1 VVKRLVR
8 NSVATEQHLVIPP
21 VSGIVYTIKAGDT
34 AESLAQKF
42 KADKDKIVKAN
53 DAESSGFKLG
63 EQIIIPDGTQA
74 ATAVVGWR
82 LWLPVGRVADLW
94 LQWL

>member
-1 VVKRLVR
+1 LFIPLKP
-8 NSVATEQHLVIPP
+8 ATQREF
-21 VSGIVYTIKAGDT
+21 G
-34 AESLAQKF
+34 QKF

-74 ATAVVGWR
+74 AT
-82 LWLPVGRVADLW
+82 P
-94 LQWL
+94 